1 MSANRVKVL
10 SGLVGLV
17 CALTLGSSALWAQFT
32 STLEGTV
39 TDPSGAVV
47 PKATVKVKNVGT
59 GAERTVET
67 SDSGYYRISS
77 LPASAFTVAV
87 TAAGF
92 KTTVQQ
98 DINTEV
104 RQIKTLNVT
113 LE

>member
-10 SGLVGLV
+10 SGLIGLV
-17 CALTLGSSALWAQFT
+17 FALTLGSSALWAQFT

-47 PKATVKVKNVGT
+47 PKASVKVKNLNT

-67 SDSGYYRISS
+67 TDTGYYRVSS
-77 LPASAFTVAV
+77 LPAATFTVTV
-87 TAAGF
+87 TTAGF

-98 DINTEV
+98 DIRLEV
-104 RQIKTLNVT
+104 AQIKAVNSHA
-113 LE
+113 